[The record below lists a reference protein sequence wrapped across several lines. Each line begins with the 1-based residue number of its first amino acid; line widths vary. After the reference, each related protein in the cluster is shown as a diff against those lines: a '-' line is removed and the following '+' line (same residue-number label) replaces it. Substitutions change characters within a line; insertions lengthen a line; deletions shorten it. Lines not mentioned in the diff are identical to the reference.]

1 MLKPKS
7 VNYDSDRD
15 ALYVVVREG
24 TISHSFELTPEI
36 VLDLDDDQ
44 NVIGVDIMPF
54 SAIFPIFP
62 TLPDK
67 LHPMRQEWVPA

>member
-24 TISHSFELTPEI
+24 AISHSFELTPEI
-36 VLDLDDDQ
+36 VLDLDEDQ

-54 SAIFPIFP
+54 SAIFP
-62 TLPDK
+62 TLPDR
-67 LHPMRQEWVPA
+67 LQPMRQEWVPV